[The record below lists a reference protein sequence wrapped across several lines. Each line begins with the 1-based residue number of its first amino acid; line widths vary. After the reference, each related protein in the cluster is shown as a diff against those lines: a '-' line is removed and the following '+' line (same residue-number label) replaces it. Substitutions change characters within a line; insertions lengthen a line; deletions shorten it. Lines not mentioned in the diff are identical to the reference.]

1 MLVPS
6 PFTYTPTGAD
16 WLHILPELILLAVV
30 FVTLLADLAL
40 PEGRKGWM
48 AAIGVV
54 GAIASGLSLIY
65 VSGFGVT
72 SAFYGMISTD
82 GVALISAGIVLLS
95 LLLALLLSPGYVTR
109 QKIRREGEYYVLLQ
123 LAALGMMLM
132 AAATNLMTIFVGLE
146 TLSLSLYVLCALPQ
160 TRLRSQEAGMKYFI
174 LSSFA
179 SAFLLYGMSL
189 IYGATGSTGIADI
202 ATFLARHQSA
212 LSQGFSPLLIVGM
225 SLMVVGF
232 GFKVSAVPFQAW
244 TPDVYTGAPTTV
256 TAFMSVGTKVAAFA
270 ALARVFIQALQT
282 QNSHWQPVMW
292 ALAVLTMVV
301 GNLLSV
307 TQRDVK
313 RMLAYSSVANAGYLL
328 VAIATG
334 SHRAMASLF
343 FYLAA
348 YAVMNIGAFGVVLLV
363 ERSDGRGTTLEDFNG
378 LGRRNP
384 ALALAMAVFLF
395 SLAGVPPTAGFL
407 AKYFVFYAAI
417 VGNQTPLAIIGI
429 LASVLGMF
437 YYLRVVWAMYFVEPT
452 PGVRP
457 VAIAEPE
464 PALAAVGVAAN
475 GAREA
480 TERAPEQAESPAL
493 VERQAIEVRSTLTSV
508 RIATPPGA
516 AVALVIAVAATL
528 LLIVLSG
535 PLDAYAQVAAAALF
549 R

>member
-1 MLVPS
+1 MLAQS

-16 WLHILPELILLAVV
+16 WLHILPELILLVAV
-30 FVTLLADLAL
+30 FATLLADLAL
-40 PEGRKGWM
+40 PEGRKSWLAAVGIVGVLVSGW
-48 AAIGVV
+48 
-54 GAIASGLSLIY
+54 SLIY

-82 GVALISAGIVLLS
+82 GVALFSAAVILLS
-95 LLLALLLSPGYVTR
+95 LGLALLLSPGYVTR

-160 TRLRSQEAGMKYFI
+160 TRLRSQESGMKYFI

-179 SAFLLYGMSL
+179 SAFLLFGMSL
-189 IYGATGSTGIADI
+189 IYGATGSTAISDI
-202 ATFLARHQSA
+202 STFLIRRQSA
-212 LSQGFSPLLIVGM
+212 LSQGFAPLLIVGM

-282 QNSHWQPVMW
+282 QHSHWQPVMW
-292 ALAVLTMVV
+292 ALAALTMVV
-301 GNLLSV
+301 GNLLAV

-313 RMLAYSSVANAGYLL
+313 RMLAYSSVATAGYLL

-334 SHRAMASLF
+334 SQRAMASLF

-348 YAVMNIGAFGVVLLV
+348 YAVMNIGAFGVTLLV
-363 ERSDGRGTTLEDFNG
+363 ERGDGRGTTLEDFNG

-384 ALALAMAVFLF
+384 ALAALMAVFLF

-417 VGNQTPLAIIGI
+417 VDNQTPLAIIGI

-437 YYLRVVWAMYFVEPT
+437 YYLRVVWAMYFVEPS
-452 PGVRP
+452 PGVAP
-457 VAIAEPE
+457 VPLMPLPE
-464 PALAAVGVAAN
+464 PALAAVSVTAN

-480 TERAPEQAESPAL
+480 TEPAPADAPTRIRRE
-493 VERQAIEVRSTLTSV
+493 VIEARSTLTSV
-508 RIATPPGA
+508 RIATPLSS
-516 AVALVIAVAATL
+516 AVSLGIAVVITL
-528 LLIVLSG
+528 LLILAAG
-535 PLDAYAQVAAAALF
+535 PLDAYAQTAAAVLF